1 MSRKVCITAVD
12 GHTGFAIA
20 ELILQHK
27 EFSRKVDSVAG
38 LAINPKSEHAQELKS
53 LGAIIVQHKPGRV
66 RDMSITLEEMGCDT
80 ICLVPP
86 AHHDKFDICVELVE
100 AAKRAAIPNVLLI
113 SSAGCDYADTTK
125 QPRLREFIDLE
136 SLVLQSKGDAS
147 TPTGGSPCVIRAGF
161 YAENLLL
168 YAPQVKEEGV
178 LPLPIGENHKFAL
191 VALGDVAQ
199 VAAHVLTGK
208 GKHGFDDRHRGQM
221 MVVTGPMLCAGNEPA
236 TAASKALGA
245 DMKFENISQA
255 EAKRVLK
262 AQSESD
268 RSELQYLLDYYSLV
282 REGKTN
288 YIATTAFH
296 DVTGK
301 HPTEPDDFFR
311 MYEDEVRP
319 RKRAKQNHK

>member
-1 MSRKVCITAVD
+1 
-12 GHTGFAIA
+12 
-20 ELILQHK
+20 
-27 EFSRKVDSVAG
+27 
-38 LAINPKSEHAQELKS
+38 
-53 LGAIIVQHKPGRV
+53 
-66 RDMSITLEEMGCDT
+66 MSITLEEMGCDT

-125 QPRLREFIDLE
+125 ATPAP
-136 SLVLQSKGDAS
+136 LQEVPPALF
-147 TPTGGSPCVIRAGF
+147 GF

-191 VALGDVAQ
+191 VALG
-199 VAAHVLTGK
+199 VAAYVLIGK